1 MWCCRARAPAGE
13 GEDQAVR
20 VTNQRDPSYLDVL
33 PQPRV
38 KRYDLWS
45 TFYSRILVG
54 YMLGAKLFRFLGRG
68 PTVVSEQLLVVLGS
82 DQCACDAHRV
92 KG

>member
-1 MWCCRARAPAGE
+1 MWCCRAGAPAGE

-38 KRYDLWS
+38 KRYDPWS
-45 TFYSRILVG
+45 TNSSRILVG
-54 YMLGAKLFRFLGRG
+54 CMLGAKKFHFLGRG
-68 PTVVSEQLLVVLGS
+68 STVVSEQLLVVLDSG
-82 DQCACDAHRV
+82 QCACDAYRV